1 MEQPETEGA
10 LRRTYLVSG
19 HPLSGSISQM
29 CVIRKTWLST
39 LIKGLSTE
47 EVQYFRGTFMLT
59 VL

>member
-29 CVIRKTWLST
+29 CVIRKTRLST
-39 LIKGLSTE
+39 LTNGLSTE
-47 EVQYFRGTFMLT
+47 EVQYFRAHLC
-59 VL
+59 